1 MSLGMGLGLAMAYY
15 TWRAT
20 AAPKDS
26 MFTAAIFG
34 SLYWIAGL
42 SAILYPGSKYVD
54 PEFQGEPQPVLFS
67 GVLAVTWAGYFLEA
81 RRLNGIKSA

>member
-20 AAPKDS
+20 TAPKDS
-26 MFTAAIFG
+26 AFTAAIFG

-42 SAILYPGSKYVD
+42 SAIFYPGTKFVD

-67 GVLAVTWAGYFLEA
+67 SVLAVTWVGYFLEA
-81 RRLNGIKSA
+81 RRLSDIKSA